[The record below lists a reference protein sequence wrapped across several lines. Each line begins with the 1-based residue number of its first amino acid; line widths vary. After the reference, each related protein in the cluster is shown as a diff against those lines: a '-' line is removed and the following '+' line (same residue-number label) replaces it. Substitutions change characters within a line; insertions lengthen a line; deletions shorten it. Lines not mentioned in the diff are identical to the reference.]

1 MIDRT
6 SGFASALER
15 VRSIGARFL
24 EARAVTAGG
33 FPELLARAVA
43 VQAGSP
49 APGDLGVATA
59 GQPSGLL
66 PGTRPYGVSTSGP
79 PLPEGLTN
87 ELVEWRGVI
96 LHPLAMRSF
105 QEASR
110 ILGAPIV
117 VTDSYR
123 SFAQQL
129 ALSRQKPGLAAP
141 PGSSYHERGL
151 AIDVDGDAYGGYD
164 SPAYRQVVEVLE
176 RLGWVRFD
184 PVAEPWHFSWRVEG

>member
-1 MIDRT
+1 M
-6 SGFASALER
+6 SGFVSALER

-24 EARAVTAGG
+24 EARTVVAGG

-43 VQAGSP
+43 LQANSRTAAGFRV
-49 APGDLGVATA
+49 DVVTA
-59 GQPSGLL
+59 GRPSDLL
-66 PGTRPYGVSTSGP
+66 PGTRPYGLSTSGP

-110 ILGAPIV
+110 ILGAPIA

-123 SFAQQL
+123 SPEQQL
-129 ALSRQKPGLAAP
+129 ALYQEKPGLAAP

-164 SPAYRQVVEVLE
+164 SPAYRRVVEVLE

-184 PVAEPWHFSWRVEG
+184 PVREPWHFSWRVEG